1 MSYGYGG
8 TGKASVNN
16 KFFDYGESYSTGDV
30 ICCCIDLDANPG
42 VVRFTKNGKSLGVA
56 FRLDAESNE
65 QTFFPHVT
73 VRNMSLEIN
82 FGQHEPY
89 SPPLQ
94 GFSFISKV
102 PPQNLERGSIGPAS
116 RQECE
121 IIMMVGLSGAGKTVW
136 AMKHANDHPEK
147 KYCILGTNMI
157 IDKMKVMGL
166 TRQRNYQDRWDALIK
181 QATDILNEMFKITER
196 KNRNY
201 ILDQTNVYFSARRR
215 KMSNF
220 RGYRRIAAVLVTT
233 DEVLKE
239 RTAKREE
246 EEGKI
251 VPESAVLEMKAN
263 FVLPEVGEFFDD
275 VWFIEED
282 KVTSERLVAEFQ
294 RAGKEYKE
302 NEKKR
307 EPSAKS
313 GSSGSQSFADRRH
326 RGPSMSWQGGPRG
339 QGAGKKYKEN
349 ERKGKPSE
357 KSRSSGSQ
365 AFADRRPL
373 GPSMSWQGG
382 PRGQGAGKEY
392 EENEKKGKPSEKSG
406 SSGSQSFA
414 DRRPRD
420 PSMSWRGDPRGQHPR
435 QSDHHGGIQ
444 GNRPTRG
451 ARGAP
456 NNAPFRRP
464 SLGAHGAPVRSYN
477 YYGKSQGQRQQDEP
491 YDTEPQ
497 RGYNDYGPSQGYR
510 GPGKEYG
517 TYDSAPPMRYND
529 RRPHQGHERGRKPY
543 GACGSGPPKRYD
555 DNGPSHR
562 QQESHGRNNGHSFDS
577 SHHQPPGSEKG
588 RYSQATPAYG
598 QQYGQCYDSQN
609 TVRSYPTSRTRQLR
623 RGSTERAS
631 TTAWEK

>member
-1 MSYGYGG
+1 M
-8 TGKASVNN
+8 NN

-42 VVRFTKNGKSLGVA
+42 VVLFTKNGKSLGVA

-73 VRNMSLEIN
+73 VRNMSLAIN

-94 GFSFISKV
+94 DFSLISKV
-102 PPQNLERGSIGPAS
+102 SPQNLERGSIGPAS

-166 TRQRNYQDRWDALIK
+166 TRQRNYQGRWDALIK

-239 RTAKREE
+239 RTAKREK

-263 FVLPEVGEFFDD
+263 FVLPEVGEIFDD

-282 KVTSERLVAEFQ
+282 RATSERLVAEFQ
-294 RAGKEYKE
+294 REGKEYKE

-307 EPSAKS
+307 KPSEES
-313 GSSGSQSFADRRH
+313 GSSGSQSFPDKRFRSDH
-326 RGPSMSWQGGPRG
+326 PGPSMSLQGGQRG
-339 QGAGKKYKEN
+339 QP
-349 ERKGKPSE
+349 PS
-357 KSRSSGSQ
+357 
-365 AFADRRPL
+365 
-373 GPSMSWQGG
+373 
-382 PRGQGAGKEY
+382 Y
-392 EENEKKGKPSEKSG
+392 
-406 SSGSQSFA
+406 
-414 DRRPRD
+414 
-420 PSMSWRGDPRGQHPR
+420 
-435 QSDHHGGIQ
+435 SDHHGGFQ
-444 GNRPTRG
+444 GNYSTRG
-451 ARGAP
+451 ARGAS
-456 NNAPFRRP
+456 NNAPPRGP
-464 SLGAHGAPVRSYN
+464 PHGAHGAPLRSYN
-477 YYGKSQGQRQQDEP
+477 DYGQSQGQRQQDAP
-491 YDTEPQ
+491 YNTYDTGPQ

>member
-8 TGKASVNN
+8 TGKVSVNN
-16 KFFDYGESYSTGDV
+16 KFFDYGEPYSTGDT
-30 ICCCIDLDANPG
+30 ICCCIDLDANPR
-42 VVRFTKNGKSLGVA
+42 VVLFTKNGRYLGVA
-56 FRLDAESNE
+56 FRLGAESNG

-73 VRNMSLEIN
+73 VKNMRLAIN
-82 FGQHEPY
+82 FGQLEPY
-89 SPPLQ
+89 STPLQ
-94 GFSFISKV
+94 GFSLISKV
-102 PPQNLERGSIGPAS
+102 LPQNLERGSTGPAS
-116 RQECE
+116 RNDCE
-121 IIMMVGLSGAGKTVW
+121 IIMMVGLPGAGKTVW
-136 AMKHANDHPEK
+136 AMKYANDHPEK
-147 KYCILGTNMI
+147 KYCVLGTNTIM
-157 IDKMKVMGL
+157 DKMKVMGL
-166 TRQRNYQDRWDALIK
+166 MRKRNYHGRWDALIK
-181 QATDILNEMFKITER
+181 QATDTLNKMFKIAER

-302 NEKKR
+302 NGKKR

-577 SHHQPPGSEKG
+577 SHH
-588 RYSQATPAYG
+588 
-598 QQYGQCYDSQN
+598 
-609 TVRSYPTSRTRQLR
+609 
-623 RGSTERAS
+623 
-631 TTAWEK
+631 

>member
-1 MSYGYGG
+1 
-8 TGKASVNN
+8 
-16 KFFDYGESYSTGDV
+16 
-30 ICCCIDLDANPG
+30 
-42 VVRFTKNGKSLGVA
+42 
-56 FRLDAESNE
+56 
-65 QTFFPHVT
+65 
-73 VRNMSLEIN
+73 
-82 FGQHEPY
+82 
-89 SPPLQ
+89 
-94 GFSFISKV
+94 
-102 PPQNLERGSIGPAS
+102 
-116 RQECE
+116 
-121 IIMMVGLSGAGKTVW
+121 
-136 AMKHANDHPEK
+136 
-147 KYCILGTNMI
+147 
-157 IDKMKVMGL
+157 
-166 TRQRNYQDRWDALIK
+166 
-181 QATDILNEMFKITER
+181 
-196 KNRNY
+196 
-201 ILDQTNVYFSARRR
+201 
-215 KMSNF
+215 MSNF

-313 GSSGSQSFADRRH
+313 GSSGSQSFADRR
-326 RGPSMSWQGGPRG
+326 
-339 QGAGKKYKEN
+339 
-349 ERKGKPSE
+349 
-357 KSRSSGSQ
+357 
-365 AFADRRPL
+365 
-373 GPSMSWQGG
+373 
-382 PRGQGAGKEY
+382 
-392 EENEKKGKPSEKSG
+392 
-406 SSGSQSFA
+406 
-414 DRRPRD
+414 PRD

-491 YDTEPQ
+491 YGTYDTEPQ